1 MPIAM
6 RCPGCET
13 RFEFADD
20 LAGKRIKCKTCG
32 DIFRIEKPAPKPA
45 PKTTRAPAPADDDRP
60 PVSGRSR
67 RPADDDDRPPASGRS
82 RRPADDDDDR
92 PSSRNRR
99 PRDEEDDDRP
109 SARNRRPADESDDE
123 LPRRRRDEDDDE
135 DEDDRPRRK
144 KGPVLF
150 IALGGLAVLLIAGVV
165 VGVLVFRKGAKGG
178 KAGPDLVK
186 GPTASC
192 ALEVPEKSV
201 WMAVVPD
208 SGGNFGLLRRT
219 NQARREW
226 VFEPYDTTRGQ
237 RTGQMAITDM
247 NEPRAAALSPD
258 GKYLL
263 IQEGAGDN
271 TLMIYTV
278 ATGQPLADRK
288 WNPYPRGPG
297 LYRAEFVGNDKVV
310 TVSAGRVF
318 DLWQLPTFEK
328 VAGGAVGGAGQQ
340 LGQFENWETN
350 GRYQRQVAFSADHK
364 LMAIWNGKGYTFV
377 NVLEGQ
383 EVFRTPD
390 VRSKEL
396 WPQGGNAEVTAGP
409 VAFSPDGAY
418 LAGLL
423 YDPGKQKPVLC
434 LWDAR
439 QQAAPTYWPVASN
452 QLNDA
457 PGLYWW
463 GTRFL
468 VTHGGKVDGML
479 IDVQGHGAKRQL
491 MNPPF
496 YGYGEGANWNPP
508 MHHTFGRD
516 GRLWY
521 FASEER
527 NLPAT
532 MHVVDGLDPDLLTE
546 AEDYEQNL
554 QLGEE
559 FFLRRLWLEPTGVMR
574 KPTRADPPLGQRLI
588 RRPKD

>member
-32 DIFRIEKPAPKPA
+32 DIFRIEKPAPKTA
-45 PKTTRAPAPADDDRP
+45 RAPAPADDDRP

-67 RPADDDDRPPASGRS
+67 RPTDDEDN
-82 RRPADDDDDR
+82 DR
-92 PSSRNRR
+92 PSARNRR
-99 PRDEEDDDRP
+99 PRDDDEDDDRP
-109 SARNRRPADESDDE
+109 SGRRRRPADESDDE
-123 LPRRRRDEDDDE
+123 LPRRRREEDD
-135 DEDDRPRRK
+135 DEDDRPRK
-144 KGPVLF
+144 KSPILF

-165 VGVLVFRKGAKGG
+165 VGVLVFRKGKKGG
-178 KAGPDLVK
+178 PGGNSDTVKAPA
-186 GPTASC
+186 ASC
-192 ALEVPEKSV
+192 PLEVAEKDV
-201 WMAVVPD
+201 WMPVLPD
-208 SGGNFGLLRRT
+208 GGNNFGLLRKT
-219 NQARREW
+219 DVARRTW
-226 VFEPYDTTRGQ
+226 VFEPYDMARGQ
-237 RTGQMAITDM
+237 RTGRMEISDL
-247 NEPRAAALSPD
+247 NEPRAAAQSPD

-263 IQEGAGDN
+263 IQEGGGFDN

-278 ATGQPLADRK
+278 ATGQPMADRK

-328 VAGGAVGGAGQQ
+328 VAGGALGGTGNQF
-340 LGQFENWETN
+340 GQFENQEAN
-350 GRYQRQVAFSADHK
+350 GRFQRQVAFSADHK
-364 LMAIWNGKGYTFV
+364 LMAVWNGKGYTFV

-390 VRSKEL
+390 AKAREL
-396 WPQGGNAEVTAGP
+396 FALRQGEPTEVKGGP

-418 LAGLL
+418 LAGIVF
-423 YDPGKQKPVLC
+423 DWTGRKPALC

-439 QQAAPTYWPVASN
+439 QPAEPSHWQVASN
-452 QLNDA
+452 QLNEA

-463 GTRFL
+463 GNRFV
-468 VTHGGKVDGML
+468 VTHGGTVDGML
-479 IDVQGHGAKRQL
+479 IDIQTGQPRRQL
-491 MNPPF
+491 MGPPF
-496 YGYGEGANWNPP
+496 YGYGAGVGRNPP
-508 MHHTFGRD
+508 MHHGFGRD

-521 FASEER
+521 FASKER
-527 NLPAT
+527 NQPAV
-532 MHVVDGLDPDLLTE
+532 MHVVDGLDPDLLGE
-546 AEDYEQNL
+546 VDDYDQNL

-574 KPTRADPPLGQRLI
+574 KPTRDDPPLGQRLI
-588 RRPKD
+588 RRPKID